1 MKNKTTEEYIET
13 IYTLEKKDGKAR
25 TGMIATV
32 LNVKPPSVTEMLQK
46 LQEQG
51 LVKYQIYIGVKLT
64 PKGKEIAQKLI
75 RKHELI
81 GNFLKI
87 IGVEKEMAEI
97 DACQIE
103 HYVSPNTMECL
114 EKFVEF
120 VQEAPVCPKWLEHFQ
135 DFCDTGNR
143 NECIYR
149 K

>member
-75 RKHELI
+75 SDGI
-81 GNFLKI
+81 LK
-87 IGVEKEMAEI
+87 K
-97 DACQIE
+97 
-103 HYVSPNTMECL
+103 
-114 EKFVEF
+114 
-120 VQEAPVCPKWLEHFQ
+120 
-135 DFCDTGNR
+135 
-143 NECIYR
+143 
-149 K
+149 